1 MAGVVVDID
10 ERKRTELE
18 LEKTKALLFAAVEQS
33 PAGILIADAPDVKI
47 RIANSAAL
55 GIRGASQIPL
65 TDIPIDLH
73 PQAWNTYR
81 PDGRP
86 YAPEEL
92 PLSKAV
98 LYGETTKNREVVI
111 QRSDGESRTVLANA
125 APVKDSSGDVVA
137 GVVVFSDITDRKNAE
152 KALLESERRLRMV
165 LEHMPV
171 MLVAFDENKN
181 LIVANEACERVT
193 GYTREEVIRH
203 YNSWDEVHPH
213 ETDTPIEKAMEAL
226 DRDFSNWELNLMSKD
241 GEKKTISWSNIS
253 NEVPIPGWSHWAVGI
268 DVTEMRLAE
277 EALKESE
284 ARYRSLFSYMREG
297 VALHKMLYSED
308 GSPQDY
314 VITDVNFA
322 YEEITGISREQAIGA
337 KASNLYGTG
346 APPFLEDYAQVCDKG
361 ADFRK
366 EIYWPPMKRHL
377 TVSAFSPAPGTFAT
391 VFADITEQKR
401 AERSLSRTSAQLNA
415 LLENMPDYVHFKDTE
430 RRHMF
435 VNRALQE
442 FLGLPR
448 EQIIGKTIEELS
460 GAPLSKDSLDTD
472 QRIIG
477 GAELLRFE
485 HETPNAHGQLRAL
498 DTVKFRIISEDGQF
512 IGIGGLSRDVT
523 EAKAMERQLLQSQK
537 MEAIGTLA
545 GGIAHDFNN
554 LLQVIQGYSDVAE
567 FKLESGKPLSKEL
580 AEIKKAART
589 AAELTRGL
597 LTFSRR
603 LESKLR
609 PVNLN
614 HELDNVVK
622 MLKRT
627 MPKSIEMV
635 FNPEEDIDT
644 VKADPAQIQQVI
656 MNLAVNARDAMPRGG
671 TLTIETENT
680 SLDADYCKTHLEAQE
695 GNYVMVTVSDTGVG
709 MDRNTAKH
717 IFDPFF
723 TTKDPGQGTGLGL
736 AIVYGVIKNHGGNI
750 LCYSEPGMGTTFR
763 IYLPVAA
770 GESAVSEEEDPSQLP
785 GGSETILLVD
795 DEEAILSNGEALLS
809 NYGYNAIIANNG
821 KQALEIY
828 RERWE
833 EISLVLLD
841 LIMPRMD
848 GKTLMEEILKINPKA
863 RVIIASGYAANG
875 IMEEALEAGAMAS
888 LRKPFESAKMLKLVR
903 AALDEEDLSGY

>member
-1 MAGVVVDID
+1 
-10 ERKRTELE
+10 
-18 LEKTKALLFAAVEQS
+18 
-33 PAGILIADAPDVKI
+33 
-47 RIANSAAL
+47 
-55 GIRGASQIPL
+55 
-65 TDIPIDLH
+65 
-73 PQAWNTYR
+73 
-81 PDGRP
+81 
-86 YAPEEL
+86 
-92 PLSKAV
+92 
-98 LYGETTKNREVVI
+98 
-111 QRSDGESRTVLANA
+111 
-125 APVKDSSGDVVA
+125 
-137 GVVVFSDITDRKNAE
+137 
-152 KALLESERRLRMV
+152 
-165 LEHMPV
+165 
-171 MLVAFDENKN
+171 
-181 LIVANEACERVT
+181 
-193 GYTREEVIRH
+193 
-203 YNSWDEVHPH
+203 
-213 ETDTPIEKAMEAL
+213 
-226 DRDFSNWELNLMSKD
+226 
-241 GEKKTISWSNIS
+241 
-253 NEVPIPGWSHWAVGI
+253 
-268 DVTEMRLAE
+268 
-277 EALKESE
+277 
-284 ARYRSLFSYMREG
+284 
-297 VALHKMLYSED
+297 
-308 GSPQDY
+308 
-314 VITDVNFA
+314 
-322 YEEITGISREQAIGA
+322 
-337 KASNLYGTG
+337 
-346 APPFLEDYAQVCDKG
+346 
-361 ADFRK
+361 
-366 EIYWPPMKRHL
+366 
-377 TVSAFSPAPGTFAT
+377 
-391 VFADITEQKR
+391 
-401 AERSLSRTSAQLNA
+401 
-415 LLENMPDYVHFKDTE
+415 
-430 RRHMF
+430 
-435 VNRALQE
+435 
-442 FLGLPR
+442 
-448 EQIIGKTIEELS
+448 
-460 GAPLSKDSLDTD
+460 
-472 QRIIG
+472 
-477 GAELLRFE
+477 
-485 HETPNAHGQLRAL
+485 
-498 DTVKFRIISEDGQF
+498 
-512 IGIGGLSRDVT
+512 
-523 EAKAMERQLLQSQK
+523 
-537 MEAIGTLA
+537 
-545 GGIAHDFNN
+545 
-554 LLQVIQGYSDVAE
+554 
-567 FKLESGKPLSKEL
+567 
-580 AEIKKAART
+580 
-589 AAELTRGL
+589 L